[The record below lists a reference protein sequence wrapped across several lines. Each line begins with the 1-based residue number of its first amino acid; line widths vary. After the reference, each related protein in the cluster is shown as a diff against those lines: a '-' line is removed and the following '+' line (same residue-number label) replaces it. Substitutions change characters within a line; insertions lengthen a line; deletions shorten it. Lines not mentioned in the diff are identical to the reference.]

1 MLRSLYTAAT
11 GMEAQ
16 TTKMDVVANNLA
28 NASTTGFKK
37 VQANFED
44 LLSQTLHTPAAAES
58 GVNVAEPSGIQVGL
72 GTRLQSTTP
81 NLTEGDMTNTNNT
94 FDLAIQG
101 NGYFKVQQ
109 VDGTFAYTR
118 AGNFSANAS
127 GQLVTQNGLQ
137 VEPGISIPTQ
147 TTQVTITPQ
156 GQVLATVAGRTE
168 PTQVGQIELAT
179 FTNPAGLLA
188 QGNNLLVESAA
199 SGSPIT
205 VKPGEQG
212 TGQLAQGFL
221 EGSNVQA
228 VNEMIDM
235 IAAQRA
241 YEMNSQVI
249 TATDNMLGRLANM
262 QLSG

>member
-16 TTKMDVVANNLA
+16 TTKMQTQANNLA
-28 NASTTGFKK
+28 NASTTGFKRR
-37 VQANFED
+37 
-44 LLSQTLHTPAAAES
+44 SRPTSRTCSRRPSTRRPRRS
-58 GVNVAEPSGIQVGL
+58 GNVAEPSGIQVGL

-118 AGNFSANAS
+118 AGNFSASAT
-127 GQLVTQNGLQ
+127 GQLVTQNGLP
-137 VEPGISIPTQ
+137 VEPGISIPAQ
-147 TTQVTITPQ
+147 TTQVTITRRASRWPSSR
-156 GQVLATVAGRTE
+156 GG
-168 PTQVGQIELAT
+168 PIPPIGQIELAT

-188 QGNNLLVESAA
+188 QGNNLFVESAA

-212 TGQLAQGFL
+212 T
-221 EGSNVQA
+221 
-228 VNEMIDM
+228 
-235 IAAQRA
+235 R
-241 YEMNSQVI
+241 
-249 TATDNMLGRLANM
+249 TAGAGLPR
-262 QLSG
+262 